1 MWFKEPGKI
10 TERLDFLGSSE
21 NCLYLLKG
29 SDMMII
35 GGGMSWVAPALEVQF
50 AAMNLEPEK
59 LKYLVISHSH
69 FDHCGAVPY
78 LKRKFPRIHILA
90 SAHAQTIFSKEKTIN
105 YIASTNKFPV
115 DNMSLQSEY
124 EKLNLKFD
132 GIHVDRVI
140 TKKDI
145 INLGDGI
152 EVHFL
157 EVPGHTRCSI
167 AVYVPQLKAL
177 FPADAAPPP
186 AENKDAIFFPGP
198 QYDFEMYKQSM
209 ERLASLEIE
218 IYASEHY
225 GVVTGSQARE
235 LLQQGLRQT
244 ERFRKRIIDIYQQ
257 IQDFDGTVQ
266 KGAAEIL
273 GKNKFDFMGM
283 GSEMELMVL
292 GLAIRRILE
301 SAKLIEKPIP

>member
-10 TERLDFLGSSE
+10 TDRLDFLGSSE
-21 NCLYLLKG
+21 NCLYLLRG
-29 SDMMII
+29 NDMMII

-50 AAMNLEPEK
+50 AAINIEPVK

-78 LKRKFPRIHILA
+78 LKRKFPHIQILA
-90 SAHAQTIFSKEKTIN
+90 SAHAKTIFSREKAIN

-115 DNMSLQSEY
+115 DSMGLQSEY

-132 GIHVDRVI
+132 GIYVDRVI
-140 TKKDI
+140 TEEDI
-145 INLGDGI
+145 IDLGDGI
-152 EVHFL
+152 EVQFL
-157 EVPGHTRCSI
+157 EVPGHTRGSI
-167 AVYVPQLKAL
+167 AVYVPKLKAL

-186 AENKDAIFFPGP
+186 AENKDTIFFPGP
-198 QYDFEMYKQSM
+198 QYSLSMYKQSM

-235 LLQQGLRQT
+235 LLQEGLKQT
-244 ERFRKRIIDIYQQ
+244 ERFRKLIINIYKETR
-257 IQDFDGTVQ
+257 DFDGTVQ
-266 KGAAEIL
+266 KAAAEIL

-283 GSEMELMVL
+283 GREMELMVL
-292 GLAIRRILE
+292 GIATRRILE
-301 SAKLIEKPIP
+301 DAKLIEKPAK